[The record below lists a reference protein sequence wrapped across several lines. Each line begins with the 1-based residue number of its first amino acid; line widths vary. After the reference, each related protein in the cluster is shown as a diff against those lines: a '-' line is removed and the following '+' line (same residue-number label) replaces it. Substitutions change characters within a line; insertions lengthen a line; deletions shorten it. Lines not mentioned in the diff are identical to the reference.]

1 MRASPRPLLLI
12 VALAACS
19 DGPTAPEMDATSLL
33 PSESLLAA
41 SSETFSLR
49 MGSSADAPTEGWGV
63 MFLRVGLAPPN
74 PCYPFG
80 RTRILALS
88 VCAVIVNP
96 AFERIDAMTFEVTT
110 PSGVEVLRG
119 FVNAPPNPCNIAV
132 VTGILPAD
140 LAGATG
146 VTATV
151 ETDAGVLV
159 STPPSDWPG
168 GAAAPPNPCTLTV
181 TLG

>member
-1 MRASPRPLLLI
+1 MRASRFPFLLI

-19 DGPTAPEMDATSLL
+19 DGPTAPEVDATSLL
-33 PSESLLAA
+33 PSASVLAA
-41 SSETFSLR
+41 SSETFNLR
-49 MGSSADAPTEGWGV
+49 MGSSADAPSEGWGV

-80 RTRILALS
+80 RTRVLALS

-96 AFERIDAMTFEVTT
+96 AFERIDAMTFHVTT
-110 PSGVEVLRG
+110 PSGVTVLRG
-119 FVNAPPNPCNIAV
+119 FVSAPPNPCNIVV
-132 VTGILPAD
+132 VTGILQAD
-140 LAGATG
+140 VAGATA

-151 ETDAGVLV
+151 ETDTGVLV
-159 STPPSDWPG
+159 SSPPTDWPG
-168 GAAAPPNPCTLTV
+168 GTAAPPNPCTLTV